1 MSIIM
6 QPVIAVDAMGGDI
19 GLDTTLAA
27 VSLALKQSDDFSIL
41 LMGNEREIRSHVCF
55 AEIDSSRIEIIH
67 TSQIVAMDEAPANVL
82 RHKNDSSM
90 WKAIEAV
97 RDGKAQACVSAGN
110 TGALMATARF
120 ILKMLPGISR
130 PAICAVVP
138 SKSGH
143 VHWLDLGANVD
154 AKAEQLVQFA
164 VMGAELVK
172 AVDEKSN
179 PIIGLL
185 NIGEEDIKGNDIVKE
200 TGKKLEQT
208 DLNYIGFVEGND
220 IFLRENLDV
229 VVCDGF
235 VGNAALKAVEGLAKY
250 IQLTMEKE
258 FKRNIYSKLV
268 ALFTL
273 PVLKRMKK
281 SIDPRSYNGATL
293 LGLQGI
299 VIKSHGNADAF
310 AFANAINVARLEII
324 NGVIAHI
331 RDSLERQ
338 QAHLHDAEPT

>member
-1 MSIIM
+1 MR
-6 QPVIAVDAMGGDI
+6 PVIAIDVMGGDI
-19 GLDTTLAA
+19 GLDTTLSA
-27 VSLALKQSDDFSIL
+27 VSLAQKQSDDFFVL
-41 LMGNEREIRSHVCF
+41 LVGNEQEIRSHVSF

-67 TSQIVAMDEAPANVL
+67 TSQVVAMDEAPANVL
-82 RHKNDSSM
+82 RHKSDSSM

-120 ILKMLPGISR
+120 VLKMLPGISR

-172 AVDEKSN
+172 AVDEKPS
-179 PIIGLL
+179 PVIGLL

-200 TGKKLEQT
+200 TGKKLEKT

-250 IQLTMEKE
+250 IQLTMEEE
-258 FKRNIYSKLV
+258 FKRNIYSKFA
-268 ALFTL
+268 ALFTI

-281 SIDPRSYNGATL
+281 TIDPRSYNGATL
-293 LGLQGI
+293 LGLRGI
-299 VIKSHGNADAF
+299 VIKSHGNADAV

-338 QAHLHDAEPT
+338 QVHLHDAEPT